1 MPQKESRREKFM
13 DEMMVDFSDYNR
25 DILAKSLAC
34 VGKTSAYRKYLKMC
48 EGKPL
53 GEFLGDG
60 GFSWVET
67 NGAVAF
73 KIIPTGKKIRR
84 I

>member
-1 MPQKESRREKFM
+1 
-13 DEMMVDFSDYNR
+13 
-25 DILAKSLAC
+25 
-34 VGKTSAYRKYLKMC
+34 MC